1 MTMKHWGALGTVP
14 NQCWL
19 KAMSSLSR
27 KEFNLQWEGTEQK
40 EHNHKGAF
48 RPPSSSSFSGHT
60 TGNVR
65 SSDSSLFFTTL
76 LLFKTAI
83 CWPRDAHIPTG
94 WGAPSMQF
102 LLPRCGSSFPESAK
116 RAGRALQGP
125 EPQGCLS
132 AAWRA
137 VRRICCTC
145 AVKTQLTLVVLLSWQ
160 TAHRKQTWSSLCGGR
175 VWWRG
180 PILNPCTLEQWEG

>member
-1 MTMKHWGALGTVP
+1 MTMKHWCALGTVP

-19 KAMSSLSR
+19 KAMSSLSK

-48 RPPSSSSFSGHT
+48 QQPR
-60 TGNVR
+60 
-65 SSDSSLFFTTL
+65 LFFIFRPHHWKCL
-76 LLFKTAI
+76 FFLQESFLHNPSFFKTAI
-83 CWPRDAHIPTG
+83 CWPRDAHISTG
-94 WGAPSMQF
+94 RRATSVQS
-102 LLPRCGSSFPESAK
+102 LLPHCGSSFPESAK
-116 RAGRALQGP
+116 RASRALQGP
-125 EPQGCLS
+125 EPQGWFS

-137 VRRICCTC
+137 ARRICCTW
-145 AVKTQLTLVVLLSWQ
+145 AAKTQLTLVVLLSWQ